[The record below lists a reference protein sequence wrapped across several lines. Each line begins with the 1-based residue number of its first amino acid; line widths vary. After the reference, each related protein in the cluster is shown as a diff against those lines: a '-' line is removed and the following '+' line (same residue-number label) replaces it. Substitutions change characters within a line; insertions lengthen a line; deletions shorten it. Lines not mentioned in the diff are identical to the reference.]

1 MRRRLRILVGLMA
14 WGGGL
19 VGIGWLANNQADKAL
34 GQRVAPQLWQY
45 ASGSRSSVPLEISD
59 QLDLRGG
66 DPIFLFPKDGRLVQI
81 GEIRG
86 VAIGPMLQRFLGPI
100 FETLK
105 IEQEEAENEDDD
117 EGYDEGDVDF
127 GEDDEDYV
135 EDDVEFDED
144 DEDFDDD
151 YEEFDEDDAK

>member
-45 ASGSRSSVPLEISD
+45 ASGSRSSVPLEMSD

-66 DPIFLFPKDGRLVQI
+66 DPIFLSHEDGRLVQI
-81 GEIRG
+81 GEIGTPPARRLPRPCSIPRLPLRHPPTNWPG
-86 VAIGPMLQRFLGPI
+86 TPRPI
-100 FETLK
+100 RWP
-105 IEQEEAENEDDD
+105 
-117 EGYDEGDVDF
+117 GSSRP
-127 GEDDEDYV
+127 
-135 EDDVEFDED
+135 
-144 DEDFDDD
+144 
-151 YEEFDEDDAK
+151 